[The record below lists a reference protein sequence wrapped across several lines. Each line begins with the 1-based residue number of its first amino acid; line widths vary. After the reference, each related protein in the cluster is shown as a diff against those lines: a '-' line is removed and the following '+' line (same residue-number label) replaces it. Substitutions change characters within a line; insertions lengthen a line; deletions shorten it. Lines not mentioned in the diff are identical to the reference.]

1 MAIPNIGGAQDVGQP
16 SGSHHHFIHHAQDN
30 ITSNGSSSNS
40 NRSGGP
46 LAHSTPSSSPLLP
59 QVSNIAR
66 QTQVDIQAS
75 HQGHDHVFNYAFD
88 PMSHGYDDEEGI
100 DDGEDRH
107 SDEGSEDEAGYN
119 EMEYYLQRCSI
130 CFDAR
135 LDFCL
140 EYCRDQFCRDCFQRY
155 VKEVVSNSWGLN
167 VTKIKCPVCQDIIS
181 MSEWTKYV
189 DKATLA
195 QYNQYNQPYRSF
207 SRFCNQC
214 DHEMVVSQVNCAL
227 LTMPPRELM
236 PLFDGILADLKLLL
250 TLGGIEL
257 DDITPASSLSSPAK
271 ATSGH
276 ASTTKSKQR
285 PIISERDQKARNII
299 QSFADAYRSY
309 CGDSRGIQS
318 SLPFKAQS
326 YVSSLAY
333 RALGGPV
340 VQADPLELANQPNA
354 ASQQSQQPVSSSSMS
369 TLHLPPTSS
378 TPQPSQVLRPSQIPQ
393 TSQATQT
400 HRPQAAPEQL
410 DRAPGAFFLRRQHPL
425 KAHGVLEM
433 YKALMLS
440 LLDLFD
446 LKEKQSADEPRTSF
460 CIDTKTMEAGDDRT
474 SRVVIN
480 IGNATEDHRFRAGND
495 GQESN
500 DGSHKPGT
508 EQQDTV
514 VHTSNIKRKGLAR
527 VDSPQAKRS
536 RSTRPGVITRAE
548 SKRQVEIKKAIVHL
562 SKQLSSMETRQEQWK
577 ELQFL
582 HVRWLRW
589 DRWYAVWL

>member
-1 MAIPNIGGAQDVGQP
+1 
-16 SGSHHHFIHHAQDN
+16 
-30 ITSNGSSSNS
+30 
-40 NRSGGP
+40 
-46 LAHSTPSSSPLLP
+46 
-59 QVSNIAR
+59 
-66 QTQVDIQAS
+66 
-75 HQGHDHVFNYAFD
+75 
-88 PMSHGYDDEEGI
+88 MSHGYDDEEGI

-299 QSFADAYRSY
+299 QS
-309 CGDSRGIQS
+309 
-318 SLPFKAQS
+318 
-326 YVSSLAY
+326 
-333 RALGGPV
+333 
-340 VQADPLELANQPNA
+340 
-354 ASQQSQQPVSSSSMS
+354 
-369 TLHLPPTSS
+369 
-378 TPQPSQVLRPSQIPQ
+378 
-393 TSQATQT
+393 
-400 HRPQAAPEQL
+400 
-410 DRAPGAFFLRRQHPL
+410 
-425 KAHGVLEM
+425 
-433 YKALMLS
+433 
-440 LLDLFD
+440 
-446 LKEKQSADEPRTSF
+446 
-460 CIDTKTMEAGDDRT
+460 
-474 SRVVIN
+474 
-480 IGNATEDHRFRAGND
+480 
-495 GQESN
+495 
-500 DGSHKPGT
+500 
-508 EQQDTV
+508 
-514 VHTSNIKRKGLAR
+514 
-527 VDSPQAKRS
+527 

-589 DRWYAVWL
+589 DRCTNCDHELCLQCGESSHHNSEDCFEHMRSLITETNGLDLSTIQWKLANTNPCPNCCILIHRDDGCNKVDCMLCGYRFCWICREPWGAACGFFKCGRRAVVAVDSNLGRSISNMNEGSTDALMTTQGQIAEDGQVRSPSTAHGFSDDVVQSQVEVQHVLESMPAATSEKVY